1 MKNKCL
7 KIVIVFLAILLM
19 VNFSIVQASELI
31 ETDMMKNVTTPDGG
45 DSGVASAINN
55 VIGLFQFAG
64 TGIAVF
70 VVTALGIKYM
80 LAAPSEKAD
89 VKKNIMPIIIGCI
102 LLFGAVNIVSII
114 LTVSDGS
121 FTATNG

>member
-7 KIVIVFLAILLM
+7 KTVILFLTILLL
-19 VNFSIVQASELI
+19 VNFSIVQASEVVDLMT
-31 ETDMMKNVTTPDGG
+31 EVTTPDGT

-70 VVTALGIKYM
+70 VVTVLGIKYM

-102 LLFGAVNIVSII
+102 LLFGAVNIVAII
-114 LTVSDGS
+114 LTVTDGS
-121 FTATNG
+121 FSS

>member
-7 KIVIVFLAILLM
+7 KIVILFLAILLLI
-19 VNFSIVQASELI
+19 NFSIVQASEVVDLM
-31 ETDMMKNVTTPDGG
+31 TGVTTPDGT

-70 VVTALGIKYM
+70 VVTVLGIKYM

-102 LLFGAVNIVSII
+102 LLFGAVNIVAII

-121 FTATNG
+121 FAATTPQQ

>member
-7 KIVIVFLAILLM
+7 KIVVLFLTILLLTNLS
-19 VNFSIVQASELI
+19 VVQASEVVDL
-31 ETDMMKNVTTPDGG
+31 MGNVTTPDNSG
-45 DSGVASAINN
+45 SGVKNAINN

>member
-7 KIVIVFLAILLM
+7 KIVVLFLTILLLANLS
-19 VNFSIVQASELI
+19 VVQASEVVDL
-31 ETDMMKNVTTPDGG
+31 MGNVTTTDT
-45 DSGVASAINN
+45 SGPGVISAINS

-70 VVTALGIKYM
+70 VVTVLGIKYM

-102 LLFGAVNIVSII
+102 LLFGAVNIVSVI

-121 FTATNG
+121 FTAANG

>member
-7 KIVIVFLAILLM
+7 KIVILFLTILLLI
-19 VNFSIVQASELI
+19 NFSIVQASEVVDLMT
-31 ETDMMKNVTTPDGG
+31 EVTTPDGT

-70 VVTALGIKYM
+70 IVTVLGIKYM

-102 LLFGAVNIVSII
+102 LLFGAVNIVAII

-121 FTATNG
+121 FAATTPQQ